1 MATKF
6 PFIENEFGG
15 KRALVTGGTAGIGQA
30 IVSRLLDGGA
40 KVITSA
46 RQKTGDQVTQN
57 LVYVQA
63 DLSTAEGCTKLI
75 SETLSHFDGIDI
87 VVSVLG

>member
-1 MATKF
+1 MVAKF

-40 KVITSA
+40 KVIA
-46 RQKTGDQVTQN
+46 V
-57 LVYVQA
+57 A
-63 DLSTAEGCTKLI
+63 AENRRPINSKPCI
-75 SETLSHFDGIDI
+75 CSSRP
-87 VVSVLG
+87 